1 MEHLT
6 DSQFE
11 QYADEYNEKLG
22 SVNRII
28 VSEKVSCLFN
38 LNAQLFKMAAP
49 IEEDDKE
56 EKEEWSRCNS
66 CGEGSAGANM
76 FSDKKLEWDNMSE
89 EQKKKSSDI
98 YRIHS
103 EMNDCLKG
111 MITQGEPIVYDKLGI
126 SNVNGEYQLTDP
138 KKLLS
143 YLKIKF

>member
-49 IEEDDKE
+49 IDEDDKE

-76 FSDKKLEWDNMSE
+76 FSDKKLDHCNFCGELACKKCLE
-89 EQKKKSSDI
+89 KKKPWP
-98 YRIHS
+98 
-103 EMNDCLKG
+103 MNKSKTGKICLSCNKKFLFREILDEVTHMVG
-111 MITQGEPIVYDKLGI
+111 MKDA
-126 SNVNGEYQLTDP
+126 
-138 KKLLS
+138 
-143 YLKIKF
+143 